1 MSSGNKTTSI
11 PRVRSKQGPAT
22 SAGRRTRRSDLTR
35 PVPVESRLVQRDR
48 SRLILGLIA
57 VLIVGALA
65 AALFVLPMKAW
76 MNQRADLAERRRELE
91 ALQVATAQLE
101 ADIARLQTPEGI
113 EDAARAELGY
123 VELGERRI
131 AVVDVPASSTD
142 LPPGWPYSLV
152 EQIIAVRALPPVEPA
167 PADAG

>member
-11 PRVRSKQGPAT
+11 PRVRSKQGQAT

-113 EDAARAELGY
+113 EDAARAELG
-123 VELGERRI
+123 ERRI